1 MRPLHLHIEGFGPF
15 GGVEDIDFNNISKEG
30 LFLITGV
37 TGSGKTSIFDAISF
51 ALFGEAS
58 GSIRGIGSFRSGYA
72 KLENKTDI
80 KLDFY
85 HRGREYSITR
95 NPDYPRPKKK
105 ASGADNI
112 TMQGKDASMYM
123 PDGRVITGFRQ
134 VTEEV
139 VELLGVNA
147 EQFKQISMIAQGEF
161 VAMLNSSSDKRSDIF
176 RKVFNTH
183 RFKNMEDKLSDLR
196 NKSYYVCEDDKKAIN
211 QYMSGVRF
219 VEEDMKELYARAME
233 SYNYSRGVELI
244 DEMLVEARKC
254 DKAMR
259 RVLKETIKSLDSYT
273 KEKETIIADNTLIE
287 DFYKVSEELLE
298 KEKISENIAKA
309 YEKIDVYRK
318 ELTELENEKAKLEK
332 DMSLYEEL
340 DMLTKK
346 NKLIREDIAI
356 QDKDIQG
363 NENKIQ
369 EYSKKRQAGLDYISV
384 HDNVKNE
391 KTIWNINY
399 TESEKLNGFVKELD
413 KRIED
418 YIDKKNKDIEYKA
431 TFITCES
438 MYKGKKEEYDKL
450 EEKYMRNQAGIIA
463 SKLEEDKPC
472 PVCGS
477 IEHPAVCKLVDE
489 DITEATL
496 NTKKS
501 NLDKYNEEYNNA
513 SQRCKLNRGLMEA
526 KASDIKEQYIAVNK
540 QLSYMDKRY
549 RDKVNEMVYVLENE
563 YIEGMSALEDIY
575 NNLCI
580 ESVEAYIA
588 SEEKGKVNLVLNYT
602 KAKKEES
609 ELGEKELD
617 RISMENQ
624 ILYDKIEKS
633 RKDIQ
638 ELKDKLSAARLEE
651 KELDTKIKAIKE
663 QLTYESLVELSKKL
677 EDISIKAKTVADT
690 IKNTETNWIKIK
702 EEIDRLRG
710 SKSNI
715 VKNLSVHHK
724 DLNNIAKQD
733 LTDINQAIGLEED
746 KIKAINAHIIE
757 INNEILTN
765 KDIVDKV
772 KDRLI
777 TMENNQ
783 KKYLLY
789 KGLSDTANGALTG
802 KDKIDLER
810 YVQGFYFRQVVNEA
824 NKRFVK
830 MSNGQF
836 ELRYKEEAAN
846 LKKASG
852 LELEV
857 MDYYIGSTR
866 PVSSLS
872 GGEAFKAALSLSLG
886 MSDVIQSYA
895 GGIEVNTLFIDE
907 GFGSLD
913 SDSLEMAINVLVGLS
928 DGNCM
933 VGIISHVEALKDKI
947 ENQID
952 VIKTNAGSNIRMRN

>member
-15 GGVEDIDFNNISKEG
+15 GGVEDIDFNSISKAG
-30 LFLITGV
+30 IFLITGV

-72 KLENKTDI
+72 KLENKTEV

-85 HRGREYSITR
+85 HSGREYSIIR

-105 ASGADNI
+105 SGGSDNV

-161 VAMLNSSSDKRSDIF
+161 VAMLNSSSDRRSDIF
-176 RKVFNTH
+176 RKVFNTYK
-183 RFKNMEDKLSDLR
+183 FKDIENKLADLR

-219 VEEDMKELYARAME
+219 VDEDMKELYAQAMA
-233 SYNYSRGVELI
+233 SSNYSRSVELI
-244 DEMLVEARKC
+244 NEALAEAKNR
-254 DKAMR
+254 DKAMKKK
-259 RVLKETIKSLDSYT
+259 LKETSKALDLYT
-273 KEKETIIADNTLIE
+273 KEKEAIIADNALIE

-298 KEKISENIAKA
+298 KEKASEDIAKA
-309 YEKIDVYRK
+309 YEKIEDYRR
-318 ELTELENEKAKLEK
+318 ELTKLENERVNLEK

-340 DMLTKK
+340 ELLTKK
-346 NKLIREDIAI
+346 HKLIKEKVVI
-356 QDKDIQG
+356 QEKGIEE
-363 NENKIQ
+363 NNNKIQ
-369 EYSKKRQAGLDYISV
+369 DCIAKRKIGVDYVNAHS
-384 HDNVKNE
+384 NVKNE
-391 KTIWNINY
+391 RTIWGINY
-399 TESEKLNGFVKELD
+399 TESEKLDGFVKELD
-413 KRIED
+413 KRIEE
-418 YIDKKNKDIEYKA
+418 YIDKKNKNVQYRDV
-431 TFITCES
+431 FINCES
-438 MYKGKKEEYDKL
+438 IYKSKKEEYDQL
-450 EEKYMRNQAGIIA
+450 EETYMRNQAGIIA
-463 SKLEEDKPC
+463 SKLEEGKPC

-477 IEHPAVCKLVDE
+477 IEHPSICKIVDE
-489 DITEATL
+489 DITEAIL
-496 NTKKS
+496 DTKKAD
-501 NLDKYNEEYNNA
+501 LEKCYEEYSSA
-513 SQRCKLNRGLMEA
+513 SQRCNLNTELMEA
-526 KASDIKEQYIAVNK
+526 SVKGIKEQCIAVNK

-549 RDKVNEMVYVLENE
+549 RDKVNEMVYVFDDEFVQSMCDLENVYSNLRVE
-563 YIEGMSALEDIY
+563 TVEDYIT
-575 NNLCI
+575 
-580 ESVEAYIA
+580 
-588 SEEKGKVNLVLNYT
+588 SEEKNKVILVLNYT
-602 KAKKEES
+602 KNKKEEN
-609 ELGEKELD
+609 ELGEKELNKV
-617 RISMENQ
+617 SMENQ
-624 ILYDKIEKS
+624 ILYDKIEKLQS
-633 RKDIQ
+633 NIL
-638 ELKDKLSAARLEE
+638 ELKDKLNVAKLEE
-651 KELDTKIKAIKE
+651 KELDTKVKTIRT
-663 QLTYESLVELSKKL
+663 QLTYDSLVELKKKL
-677 EDISIKAKTVADT
+677 GDIDLKVKTVGDT
-690 IKNTETNWIKIK
+690 IKNTEVNWIKIK
-702 EEIDRLRG
+702 EEIHRLQG
-710 SKSNI
+710 SKDNI
-715 VKNLSVHHK
+715 VKNLLLHHK
-724 DLNNIAKQD
+724 DVYNLAKKD
-733 LTDINQAIGLEED
+733 LADVDKAIGLEED
-746 KIKAINAHIIE
+746 KIKAINDHIIE
-757 INNEILTN
+757 INNEIITN
-765 KDIVDKV
+765 KDMVDKV
-772 KDRLI
+772 QNRLV

-857 MDYYIGSTR
+857 MDYYIGNTR

-872 GGEAFKAALSLSLG
+872 GGESFKAALSLSLG

-933 VGIISHVEALKDKI
+933 VGIISHVDALKDKI
-947 ENQID
+947 ENQIE
-952 VIKTNAGSNIRMRN
+952 VIKTNAGSNIQMRN